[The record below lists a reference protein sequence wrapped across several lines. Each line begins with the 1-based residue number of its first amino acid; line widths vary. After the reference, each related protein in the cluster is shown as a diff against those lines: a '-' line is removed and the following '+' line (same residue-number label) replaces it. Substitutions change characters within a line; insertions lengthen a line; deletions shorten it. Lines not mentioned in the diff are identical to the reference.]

1 MTAQS
6 VALMTHQSVGASLMT
21 HQSVAKLVSVHII
34 CVLINGGRGRTVEF
48 IFAGACNVHKKDYKG
63 IN

>member
-1 MTAQS
+1 
-6 VALMTHQSVGASLMT
+6 MTHKSVGAALMT

-34 CVLINGGRGRTVEF
+34 CVLINGGRGGMVEF
-48 IFAGACNVHKKDYKG
+48 IFAGACNAHKKDYKG